1 MRWFWIDHFTEFISG
16 TRAVA
21 IKTVSLSEDYL
32 HDHVPGFPY
41 MSGAL
46 VIEGF
51 AQSGGLL
58 VGESSGFQER
68 VVLAKVARA
77 EFHEIARPGDT
88 LTLQTNVEDIRSTG
102 GIITGTCHIGDRLL
116 TEVELVFANLDDR
129 FDGVDQFI
137 PEEFLSM
144 LRILRMYEV
153 GRKPDGSPL
162 DIPPHLLEAE
172 ELAER
177 QMNG

>member
-1 MRWFWIDHFTEFISG
+1 
-16 TRAVA
+16 
-21 IKTVSLSEDYL
+21 
-32 HDHVPGFPY
+32 
-41 MSGAL
+41 
-46 VIEGF
+46 
-51 AQSGGLL
+51 
-58 VGESSGFQER
+58 VGEASGFQER

-77 EFHEIARPGDT
+77 EFHEIARPGNT
-88 LTLQTNVEDIRSTG
+88 LTLRTNVEDIRSTG
-102 GIITGTCHIGDRLL
+102 GIITGTCHIGDQLL
-116 TEVELVFANLDDR
+116 AEVELVFANLDDR

>member
-1 MRWFWIDHFTEFISG
+1 MRWFWIDQFTEFISG

-32 HDHVPGFPY
+32 HDHIPGFPY

-46 VIEGF
+46 IIEGF

-58 VGESSGFQER
+58 VGEASGFQER
-68 VVLAKVARA
+68 VVLAKVTRA
-77 EFHEIARPGDT
+77 EFYDTARPGDT
-88 LTLQTNVEDIRSTG
+88 IVLTTQVENIGSTG
-102 GIITGTCHIGDRLL
+102 GSITGTCHLNDRLL
-116 TEVELVFANLDDR
+116 AEVELVFANLRDR

-144 LRILRMYEV
+144 LRILRMYEL
-153 GRKPDGSPL
+153 GQKPDGSPL

-177 QMNG
+177 QMHG

>member
-1 MRWFWIDHFTEFISG
+1 M
-16 TRAVA
+16 
-21 IKTVSLSEDYL
+21 
-32 HDHVPGFPY
+32 
-41 MSGAL
+41 
-46 VIEGF
+46 
-51 AQSGGLL
+51 
-58 VGESSGFQER
+58 
-68 VVLAKVARA
+68 
-77 EFHEIARPGDT
+77 
-88 LTLQTNVEDIRSTG
+88 TG
-102 GIITGTCHIGDRLL
+102 GGQFGARLL
-116 TEVELVFANLDDR
+116 TGVEFVFDNLGDR
-129 FDGVDQFI
+129 FECVDQFM